1 MSPLDIA
8 IIAVVLGS
16 IAWGVWRGLVR
27 EVMSLAGW
35 VIAFLAANAV
45 GAQLGEMLPA
55 SAGSPEVR
63 VLIGFIVVFVVTVSV
78 ATLVGVLVS
87 KMFKAAGLSSV
98 DRTLGGVFGLARG
111 IVILLAVAIA
121 AGMTALPRQA
131 LWKESVGAGMLER
144 TVLQLKQ
151 WFPPALA
158 GRLKYN

>member
-1 MSPLDIA
+1 MSLLDIA
-8 IIAVVLGS
+8 IIIVVLGS
-16 IAWGVWRGLVR
+16 IIWGIWRGLVR

-35 VIAFLAANAV
+35 VVAFLAANAV

-63 VLIGFIVVFVVTVSV
+63 VLIGFIVVFVVTVAA

-87 KMFKAAGLSSV
+87 KMFKAAGLSGV

-111 IVILLAVAIA
+111 IVILLAVTIA
-121 AGMTALPRQA
+121 AGMTALPRHA
-131 LWKESVGAGMLER
+131 LRKESVGAGMLER
-144 TVLQLKQ
+144 TVLQLKP
-151 WFPPALA
+151 WLPPALA